1 MQKNLYSLILADEV
15 IKEIDAMAAAQGPH
29 RSNLV
34 NQILAEYVSYVTP
47 EKKISSIFDTIAGLL
62 DNSVFSSFFEPHN
75 TTMSLKSSLDYK
87 YRPTIKYEVELYRTE
102 SSAIGELKVV
112 FRTQSAELL
121 MELTR
126 FFKLWVHL
134 ENVYLA
140 QFYPKNS
147 ISYTLDTGRFTR
159 TFRVPLGKQYSTDK
173 IAQAI
178 SNYIKMFD
186 DILKSYL
193 SNEYTTTTEL
203 ENRYLQHLNSGIDII

>member
-1 MQKNLYSLILADEV
+1 MQKNLYSLILTDDV
-15 IKEIDAMAAAQGPH
+15 IKEIDAMAAAQGTN

-47 EKKISSIFDTIAGLL
+47 EKKISNIFDTISGLL

-87 YRPTIKYEVELYRTE
+87 YRPTIKYEVELYR
-102 SSAIGELKVV
+102 SSQQAIGELKVV

-134 ENVYLA
+134 ENVYLSH
-140 QFYPKNS
+140 FYPPNS
-147 ISYTLDTGRFTR
+147 ISYTLEAGRFSR
-159 TFRVPLGKQYSTDK
+159 TFKMPLGKQYSADTV
-173 IAQAI
+173 ATAI

-193 SNEYTTTTEL
+193 SNEYTTSTEI
-203 ENRYLQHLNSGIDII
+203 ENRYLQYLNSGIDII